1 MSNVG
6 SADLQHI
13 AQEMTGLLEHRISE
27 LLGHVKA
34 AREVTAELLEADA
47 ELTRLQGSRER
58 LAAVLEPLGSDA
70 PEAVDLR
77 RRLDQTNSLIEGL
90 TTQRQQ
96 LMAGLETLKSKLHA

>member
-6 SADLQHI
+6 SADLQNI

-47 ELTRLQGSRER
+47 ELTRLEGSRAR
-58 LAAVLEPLGSDA
+58 LAAVLEPLGADT

-77 RRLDQTNSLIEGL
+77 RRLDQTTARIGAL

-96 LMAGLETLKSKLHA
+96 LMEGLETLKSKLHA